1 MKKIS
6 PKQLDALVNWRVL
19 NNVIVKSFTFSSF
32 LEAIE
37 FVNQVAKK
45 AEEHNHHPKIEIDY
59 NKVAISLTTKDC
71 GEITEKDFVLAQEID
86 TF

>member
-19 NNVIVKSFTFSSF
+19 NNVIVKSFSFSSF

-45 AEEHNHHPKIEIDY
+45 AEEHNHHPTIEIDY
-59 NKVAISLTTKDC
+59 NKVDIMLTTKDC

>member
-45 AEEHNHHPKIEIDY
+45 AEEHNHHPKIEIDC